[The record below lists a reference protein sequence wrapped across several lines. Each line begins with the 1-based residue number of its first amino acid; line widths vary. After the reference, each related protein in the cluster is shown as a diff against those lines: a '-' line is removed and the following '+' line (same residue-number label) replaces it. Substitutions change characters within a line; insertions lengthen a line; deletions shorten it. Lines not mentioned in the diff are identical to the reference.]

1 MKNNILVRTMY
12 LILFR
17 ENTLLNDCFIINCKS
32 DMNQKKNL
40 KNVRS

>member
-17 ENTLLNDCFIINCKS
+17 ENILLNDCFIINGKS
-32 DMNQKKNL
+32 DMNPKKNL
-40 KNVRS
+40 KKVKS